1 MLAKRPSIYIY
12 VNAPAKELLREV
24 CAGIEEEG
32 IFLEVTEKEISDI
45 ELLTYEA
52 ARDSM
57 LGSGVGICGNKVG
70 FQVKGLAQGTFISYY
85 DNPASVEGRNLGKN
99 SARAVKKLPFSGL

>member
-12 VNAPAKELLREV
+12 VNEPAENLLREV

-32 IFLEVTEKEISDI
+32 IFLEVTEKGLSDI

-52 ARDSM
+52 AGDSM
-57 LGSGVGICGNKVG
+57 LGSGIGICGNKVG
-70 FQVKGLAQGTFISYY
+70 FQVKGLARGTFISYY
-85 DNPASVEGRNLGKN
+85 DNPTSSEGRNLGKN
-99 SARAVKKLPFSGL
+99 SARAVKKLPFCGL